1 MTKEEQ
7 ISASAIVLAGRL
19 ATTVKK
25 QFIIAIPRLR
35 DRTVEFIG
43 FEWWRA

>member
-1 MTKEEQ
+1 MQPESNLT
-7 ISASAIVLAGRL
+7 ATAIVLAGRL

-25 QFIIAIPRLR
+25 KFLVAVVE
-35 DRTVEFIG
+35 DSDEVEFLS